1 MNDIVTL
8 MIKMYETYEY
18 DWMNYKIDN
27 EDVTFHHILKEE
39 LGGKYTIDNGALLT
53 KRAHEY
59 LHLIERFD
67 VDIYEKINNVLKDI
81 NTQEHAPNYKQ
92 KKKID
97 LLLLEF
103 EIKYAS
109 EFIKL
114 KKMSNKKKTT
124 IATNNRLQSQKQR
137 KKY

>member
-1 MNDIVTL
+1 MNDIILL
-8 MIKMYETYEY
+8 MIKMYETNEY

-27 EDVTFHHILKEE
+27 EDITFHHIIKEE
-39 LGGKYTIDNGALLT
+39 LGGTYSLDNGALLT

-59 LHLIERFD
+59 LHLIERYD
-67 VDIYEKINNVLKDI
+67 QDIFESINSVLKDI
-81 NTQEHAPNYKQ
+81 NNQKHAPNYKQ

-103 EIKYAS
+103 EVKYAKY
-109 EFIKL
+109 IIQL
-114 KKMSNKKKTT
+114 NKMSDKKKSM

-137 KKY
+137 KK

>member
-1 MNDIVTL
+1 MNDIILL
-8 MIKMYETYEY
+8 MIKMYETNEN

-27 EDVTFHHILKEE
+27 EDITFHHILKEE
-39 LGGKYTIDNGALLT
+39 LGGKYTLDNGALLT

-67 VDIYEKINNVLKDI
+67 LDIYEQINSILKDI
-81 NTQEHAPNYKQ
+81 NTQKHAPNYRQ

-103 EIKYAS
+103 EMKYAS
-109 EFIKL
+109 EFIKI
-114 KKMSNKKKTT
+114 KKMSLEKKTM

-137 KKY
+137 KK